1 MAMTIVGSSSYGMM
15 MHRWALLL
23 EDSLRGKEK
32 MYGRGVGVVVARVV
46 NDSNIQYLNPD
57 DDIEEGG
64 GKHCSCLYSSLFSLY
79 IQAELCVCE

>member
-1 MAMTIVGSSSYGMM
+1 MTIVGSSFYGMM

-46 NDSNIQYLNPD
+46 NDFNIQYR
-57 DDIEEGG
+57 GRQ
-64 GKHCSCLYSSLFSLY
+64 SCVFVNET
-79 IQAELCVCE
+79 A

>member
-1 MAMTIVGSSSYGMM
+1 MTIVGSSFYGMM

-46 NDSNIQYLNPD
+46 NDFNIQYRGRWWKAL
-57 DDIEEGG
+57 
-64 GKHCSCLYSSLFSLY
+64 LLSLFIIIFPLY
-79 IQAELCVCE
+79 PGRAVCL